1 MLSWPMAGTGAG
13 IGLRS
18 SLVGSS
24 VFRKSS
30 TTGAGFSGSAMR
42 MLLILRS
49 EGAKAHKPKFESVGC
64 RRVLASVDDS
74 LHPMKVVER

>member
-1 MLSWPMAGTGAG
+1 MLSWPVAGMGAG
-13 IGLRS
+13 IGLGS

-24 VFRKSS
+24 VLRNSS

-49 EGAKAHKPKFESVGC
+49 DGIRAHEPKFESVGC
-64 RRVLASVDDS
+64 RRVLTSVDDS